1 MGKILVVD
9 DTGEIVLQG
18 LLSMGNNGEIIIV
31 DNAAAISE
39 VIKKDLLPHLPLPE
53 LEIAELPM
61 KKEPNWKKKKYYGR
75 G

>member
-9 DTGEIVLQG
+9 DT
-18 LLSMGNNGEIIIV
+18 GEIIIV

-53 LEIAELPM
+53 IESHVPTN
-61 KKEPNWKKKKYYGR
+61 KEPNWKKKKYFGK

>member
-9 DTGEIVLQG
+9 DTGEVILQG

-53 LEIAELPM
+53 IESHVPTN
-61 KKEPNWKKKKYYGR
+61 KEPNWKKKKYFGR